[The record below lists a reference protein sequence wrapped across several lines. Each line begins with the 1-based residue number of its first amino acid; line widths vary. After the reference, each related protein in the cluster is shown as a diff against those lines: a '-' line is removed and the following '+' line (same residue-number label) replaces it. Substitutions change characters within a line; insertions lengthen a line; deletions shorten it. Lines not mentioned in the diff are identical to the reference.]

1 MPVTLDLSETHFW
14 LLLKG
19 NFCFRVG
26 LITSFVEHPGWRASV
41 WFGGILSLSDGEW
54 DLGLGWEA
62 SGAEGVLL
70 TPSPG
75 ICLILFLGDFLFV
88 GKEINKVVH

>member
-1 MPVTLDLSETHFW
+1 MTLDLSETHFW

-54 DLGLGWEA
+54 ELGLGWEA
-62 SGAEGVLL
+62 SGAGGGGATDSL
-70 TPSPG
+70 PG
-75 ICLILFLGDFLFV
+75 NMPYLVSRRLFV
-88 GKEINKVVH
+88 CWQRD